1 MVVRRRFGRKGYGR
15 FVEFL
20 IEIRGRF
27 RIDAVV
33 LIDERGKRLDAVW
46 QNIGPIFKR
55 GRFAQRSGEPRAF
68 ELRRN
73 DFVRIQK
80 LIERGPRDFGRFY
93 AEHGLIAE
101 RDERADRHEK
111 NEAGQR
117 GAPMR
122 FGPVRILVR
131 TLIGILTAVL
141 RALAGAAVAVEAV
154 SVGLF
159 AVGAVLF
166 VFRFRLFELFRN
178 PTVYVVADRRFV
190 VVAAVLFVEDCRGA

>member
-1 MVVRRRFGRKGYGR
+1 
-15 FVEFL
+15 
-20 IEIRGRF
+20 
-27 RIDAVV
+27 
-33 LIDERGKRLDAVW
+33 
-46 QNIGPIFKR
+46 
-55 GRFAQRSGEPRAF
+55 
-68 ELRRN
+68 
-73 DFVRIQK
+73 
-80 LIERGPRDFGRFY
+80 
-93 AEHGLIAE
+93 
-101 RDERADRHEK
+101 
-111 NEAGQR
+111 
-117 GAPMR
+117 MR
-122 FGPVRILVR
+122 FGPVRILIG